1 MYGCIFGF
9 HLWVRWPKCAPDSSN
24 WRMEN
29 SGKAIIQSPS
39 PVSQTRGL
47 SLDRSFRR
55 TPTLPGTPD
64 GDEET
69 PFETHPRV
77 RVGGAYTDLA
87 RRAQA
92 AMTASPFQSMGWS
105 WRTELP
111 CAS

>member
-1 MYGCIFGF
+1 MYGGIFGF
-9 HLWVRWPKCAPDSSN
+9 HIWVRWPKCARDSRN

-29 SGKAIIQSPS
+29 SGKDIVQSPS

-47 SLDRSFRR
+47 SLDWSFRL

-64 GDEET
+64 GDEEI

-77 RVGGAYTDLA
+77 RVGAAYTDLA

-92 AMTASPFQSMGWS
+92 AMIATPFWSMRWGW
-105 WRTELP
+105 E
-111 CAS
+111 A